1 MLGNFIGTDAAAGPP
16 RLARERAR
24 GASQSS
30 FQQHDRRH
38 CVGARNVICGH
49 TSVGIEISANNNTV
63 QGNFIGTSLTG
74 ATAIPNSDD
83 VFVINSSGNVIDG
96 TAASAGNVNSGN
108 TSDGVQLAYGTA
120 VAQPN
125 SEHLISTTYPLIA
138 PPMC

>member
-1 MLGNFIGTDAAAGPP
+1 MLGNFIGTDAAGTAAFSAANGQGV
-16 RLARERAR
+16 RLNQ
-24 GASQSS
+24 ASNNTIGGTAP
-30 FQQHDRRH
+30 
-38 CVGARNVICGH
+38 GARNVICGY

-74 ATAIPNSDD
+74 ATAIPNSDG

-96 TAASAGNVNSGN
+96 SAGNVISGN
-108 TSDGVQLAYGTA
+108 TSDGVHLAYGTA